1 MQRRKIERKQEGR
14 AKDRKVKRG
23 KEKEKEKEK
32 KRHHARGTIQR
43 RKTKG
48 TPVRRKVSVKKTQE
62 RGETRAGNNRRRKS
76 TKDLQS

>member
-1 MQRRKIERKQEGR
+1 MERKQEGR

-23 KEKEKEKEK
+23 KEKEKEK
-32 KRHHARGTIQR
+32 KRHHARDATQR
-43 RKTKG
+43 LKTKG
-48 TPVRRKVSVKKTQE
+48 KPFRRKVTVKKTQE